1 MSRRCKVYVYTG
13 VFIVAVLLMALII
26 KLFFFS
32 GWFTPLLSLKGE
44 KVMEVQVKKSFQ
56 DPGVKARYHLKDFQN
71 DVRTTSN
78 VNRNRIGEY
87 TIVYEWKN
95 KTVERIVK
103 VVDKKAPK
111 LKLKGDNPLRI
122 FENETYQEAGYTAID
137 DYDGDLTAKVQI
149 KNNVNTKK
157 QGNYKIIY
165 SVKDKN
171 GNQSSVERQV
181 EVCPDPTNQ
190 KLYYNYDSYDNKMEE
205 WWFEKSKNHERNK
218 GALSSSLLS
227 KYNTCYL
234 GPDEKV
240 IYLTFDEGGN
250 DITYIKEIANVL
262 NKHNVKAT
270 FFLTRNYIK
279 NEADFIRDLVKHGHV
294 IGNHTWHHYDM
305 TTLANASKV
314 DDFVKEI
321 TETSKTYMEV
331 VGEPMKKIFR
341 FPKGGASERTMKM
354 VSDLGYKSFNWSHAY
369 YDFASDVSK
378 EEALKTLIDHYH
390 NGAIYLLHP
399 SNKGNYEA
407 MDEFLTQM
415 EKLGYRFDTVD
426 HIQII
431 K

>member
-1 MSRRCKVYVYTG
+1 MSKRCSFFVYTAG
-13 VFIVAVLLMALII
+13 GIVVLLVMALII
-26 KLFFFS
+26 KVFFFS
-32 GWFTPLLSLKGE
+32 GWLTPLLSLKGE
-44 KVMEVQVKKSFQ
+44 KIMEVQVKRPFQ
-56 DPGVKARYHLKDFQN
+56 DPGVNAKYHLRDYKN
-71 DVRTTSN
+71 DVRITSN
-78 VNRNRIGEY
+78 LNLNRIGDY

-95 KTVERIVK
+95 KVVERTVK
-103 VVDKKAPK
+103 VVDKKAPV
-111 LKLKGDNPLRI
+111 LQLKGNNPLRM
-122 FENETYQEAGYTAID
+122 FENENYQEAGYKAID
-137 DYDGDLTAKVQI
+137 DYDGDITSKVKI
-149 KNNVNTKK
+149 KNNINTKK
-157 QGNYKIIY
+157 QGKYNIIY
-165 SVKDKN
+165 SIEDKN
-171 GNQSSVERQV
+171 GNQSTVKRQV

-218 GALSSSLLS
+218 GAMSSSLLS

-234 GPDEKV
+234 GPDKKV

-250 DITYIKEIANVL
+250 DITYIKEIASVL
-262 NKHNVKAT
+262 NKHDVKAT

-279 NEADFIRDLVKHGHV
+279 NEAEFIRDLVKNGHV

-305 TTLANASKV
+305 TTLANSSQV

-341 FPKGGASERTMKM
+341 FPKGGASERSMKM
-354 VSDLGYKSFNWSHAY
+354 VSDLGYKTINWSHAY
-369 YDFASDVSK
+369 YDFGSDVGK
-378 EEALKTLIDHYH
+378 DKALNTLIEHYH

-415 EKLGYRFDTVD
+415 KQLGYRFDTVD

>member
-1 MSRRCKVYVYTG
+1 M
-13 VFIVAVLLMALII
+13 
-26 KLFFFS
+26 
-32 GWFTPLLSLKGE
+32 
-44 KVMEVQVKKSFQ
+44 
-56 DPGVKARYHLKDFQN
+56 
-71 DVRTTSN
+71 
-78 VNRNRIGEY
+78 
-87 TIVYEWKN
+87 
-95 KTVERIVK
+95 
-103 VVDKKAPK
+103 
-111 LKLKGDNPLRI
+111 
-122 FENETYQEAGYTAID
+122 
-137 DYDGDLTAKVQI
+137 
-149 KNNVNTKK
+149 
-157 QGNYKIIY
+157 
-165 SVKDKN
+165 
-171 GNQSSVERQV
+171 
-181 EVCPDPTNQ
+181 
-190 KLYYNYDSYDNKMEE
+190 
-205 WWFEKSKNHERNK
+205 
-218 GALSSSLLS
+218 LS

-250 DITYIKEIANVL
+250 DITYIKEIADVL

-305 TTLANASKV
+305 TTLANSSKV